1 MTMMNPLHADFDYAE
16 AYPVPKVT
24 LDEFEQFVSV
34 LSGSLGNER
43 ADVFSSLLLWVRC
56 GIPSRLVTLGLD
68 DESAMTFAQVMLD
81 HQVEAVTGL
90 SLGQI
95 AEAVSGAV
103 GINARALLLSTD
115 LMSRLCAGFEFMAD
129 MIERLTYPDVDLW
142 ARTEVLDQ
150 LARAT
155 GQAVG
160 RELEVNP
167 YVSPAVYE
175 AVKRRWARDN
185 TQS

>member
-1 MTMMNPLHADFDYAE
+1 MTVMNPLHADFDYAE

-24 LDEFEQFVSV
+24 VDEFDQFVSV

-43 ADVFSSLLLWVRC
+43 AEVFSALILWVRC

-68 DESAMTFAQVMLD
+68 DESAMIFAQVMLD
-81 HQVEAVTGL
+81 HQVSAVTGL
-90 SLGQI
+90 TLGQL
-95 AEAVSGAV
+95 AQAVKGAV
-103 GINARALLLSTD
+103 GVNARALLLSTD
-115 LMSRLCAGFEFMAD
+115 FISRLCVGFEFVAD
-129 MIERLTYPDVDLW
+129 MIERLTYHHADISSRID
-142 ARTEVLDQ
+142 VLDQ
-150 LARAT
+150 LAHAT
-155 GQAVG
+155 GQA
-160 RELEVNP
+160 LERDLKVNP